1 MSREWTYRNEDGVV
15 GVGTFENTYN
25 EDGSWTTVMNVKYSD
40 GFELIKEKMTY
51 DKDGKPTLY
60 TVEYEDADGT
70 CTESEVT
77 EFHENGGVAEETYK
91 RTFPDGQVE
100 TGTDRYDEDGNVTYE
115 KSTHYT
121 DTGKV
126 EWEHESTYNT
136 EMEYNYDVGPVSSDR
151 LY

>member
-1 MSREWTYRNEDGVV
+1 M
-15 GVGTFENTYN
+15 
-25 EDGSWTTVMNVKYSD
+25 
-40 GFELIKEKMTY
+40 
-51 DKDGKPTLY
+51 
-60 TVEYEDADGT
+60 
-70 CTESEVT
+70 
-77 EFHENGGVAEETYK
+77 AEETYK
-91 RTFPDGQVE
+91 RSFPDGQIE

-136 EMEYNYDVGPVSSDR
+136 EMEYNYDIGPVLSDR